1 MTIPTS
7 SLRDAV
13 RYLAK
18 QPSNR
23 LTRKPAPNAA
33 LVQLCAVSRQS
44 LTLLG
49 LGKVCPSSRILEFSA
64 WISRRPYCDALYRA
78 LFTTTFLQFMASFRL
93 SLFISVSKGFIIA
106 CSRSG
111 SLTRGAFRRFRVA
124 L

>member
-49 LGKVCPSSRILEFSA
+49 LGKVA
-64 WISRRPYCDALYRA
+64 RRPESSSCRPGLVDARTAMRYIGLSSLP
-78 LFTTTFLQFMASFRL
+78 LFFNLWRPFAYPFSYPYPKVL
-93 SLFISVSKGFIIA
+93 
-106 CSRSG
+106 
-111 SLTRGAFRRFRVA
+111 
-124 L
+124 